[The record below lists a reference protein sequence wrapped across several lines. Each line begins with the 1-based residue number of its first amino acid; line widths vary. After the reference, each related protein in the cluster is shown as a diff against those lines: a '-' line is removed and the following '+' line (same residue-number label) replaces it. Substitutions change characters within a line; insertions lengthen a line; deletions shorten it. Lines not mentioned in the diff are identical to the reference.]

1 MRPTILGS
9 ILVGAD
15 ALIGEMVKSRIPH
28 MRGQSWG
35 DCATLGVVR
44 RGRLLGGVVYYGYRG
59 FDIQI
64 GVAFD
69 AKGWALPGTLRALC
83 AYPFNE
89 LGCERVTAVT
99 SKRNKTARKMLLKA
113 GFRFE
118 GVIRRGLDGVHDGFI
133 YGLLK
138 HECRWLNDGDCG
150 TVALT
155 QAAAFASIDRS
166 DVDQKRCDE
175 S

>member
-1 MRPTILGS
+1 MTATPVVVGS
-9 ILVGAD
+9 ILIGAD
-15 ALIGEMVKSRIPH
+15 ALVGDMVKSRIPH

-35 DCATLGVVR
+35 EHATLGVVR

-69 AKGWALPGTLRALC
+69 GKGWALPSTLRALC
-83 AYPFNE
+83 AYPFSE

-99 SKRNKTARKMLLKA
+99 SKKNKIARKMLIKA

-118 GVIRRGLDGVHDGFI
+118 GVIRRGLDGANDGCI

-138 HECRWLNDGDCG
+138 HECKWLTDKGRELCIDASYDLCQHPWARCRSM
-150 TVALT
+150 TV
-155 QAAAFASIDRS
+155 
-166 DVDQKRCDE
+166 
-175 S
+175 